1 MWNSRLRSALQD
13 RFRALSRRDRV
24 ALIVC
29 AAVVALF
36 LLYQLAFQ
44 PLREKRGQLEAGIQA
59 REQELAELTG
69 IVRTYRQLVAQGSR
83 DGNADQNFNL
93 FAALEKL
100 ATRSGLM
107 AHVDSMRP
115 GSMDLDGRTRED
127 WVEVQLSRAP
137 LKDITHFLYL
147 IRTADQGIYVK
158 RFSARKDG
166 DLLDAVVQ
174 PAVARTKE

>member
-1 MWNSRLRSALQD
+1 MWSSSLRSALQD
-13 RFRALSRRDRV
+13 KFRALSRRDRI
-24 ALIVC
+24 ALGVC

-36 LLYQLAFQ
+36 LLYQLALR
-44 PLREKRGQLEAGIQA
+44 PLSEKRAQLEAGIQA

-69 IVRTYRQLVAQGSR
+69 IVQKYQRLTARSSSSGS
-83 DGNADQNFNL
+83 ADPNFNL

-100 ATRSGLM
+100 TTRSGLM
-107 AHVDSMRP
+107 DHVDSMRP
-115 GSMDLDGRTRED
+115 GSRDLDSRTREH

-137 LKDITHFLYL
+137 LKDITSFLYL
-147 IRTADQGIYVK
+147 IRTADQDVYVK

-174 PAVARTKE
+174 PAVARIKE